1 MPIDGAG
8 VVGLVGQMVRVPIRE
23 ILLSQ
28 APVQGRCVEAG
39 HVHEVALARS
49 RGELRG
55 REVAKW
61 APGRW
66 RCPASFVPESVWIFG
81 LTKTP
86 WAIFS
91 WRSAGDR

>member
-1 MPIDGAG
+1 M
-8 VVGLVGQMVRVPIRE
+8 GLVGQLVRVPIRE

-28 APVQGRCVEAG
+28 AHVQGRCVEAG

-61 APGRW
+61 PPGRW
-66 RCPASFVPESVWIFG
+66 RCPASFVPESVCPGREGWILG
-81 LTKTP
+81 LTKNP
-86 WAIFS
+86 MGHVQLAFS
-91 WRSAGDR
+91 WGSA